1 MILFGRCKLA
11 YEPCSEAI
19 LPHLAPFTR
28 TFTNLRTYKQLPS
41 LTTKLFEKAIFL
53 NWLVFLLL
61 KLNITAQKLTYQITN
76 LLKQALQGF
85 EPVFCTNLEH
95 FYRYLPYVGKK
106 CDVFLTF
113 PFILHLNPLV
123 EVLLPHKPNLLPIYI
138 DSTFTSPMARKGD

>member
-1 MILFGRCKLA
+1 MMLFGRCKLA

-28 TFTNLRTYKQLPS
+28 TFTNLPTYKHLPS
-41 LTTKLFEKAIFL
+41 LTKKPFEKAIFL

-61 KLNITAQKLTYQITN
+61 KLNIAAQKLTFQITS
-76 LLKQALQGF
+76 LLKQALQAV
-85 EPVFCTNLEH
+85 EHVFCTYLEH

-113 PFILHLNPLV
+113 PFISHTNLFN
-123 EVLLPHKPNLLPIYI
+123 EVLWPHTPNLLPIYI
-138 DSTFTSPMARKGD
+138 DSTFTSPMARTGG

>member
-1 MILFGRCKLA
+1 MMLFGRCKLA

-28 TFTNLRTYKQLPS
+28 TFTNLPTYKHLPS
-41 LTTKLFEKAIFL
+41 LTKKPFEKAIFL

-61 KLNITAQKLTYQITN
+61 KLNIAAQKLTFQITS

-106 CDVFLTF
+106 CDVFITF

-138 DSTFTSPMARKGD
+138 ESTFTSPLARKGG